1 MCVVLAVATAAVFTL
16 NSGAD
21 TTIAVPQGL
30 DLQVANFAGSVDIRS
45 WEKNA
50 VRIQAD
56 SPGNDKI
63 VIKREDDI
71 LLIKGYS
78 QRNVNHTIDL
88 TITAPAWMN
97 LLVSG
102 VNTDVSIDGTR
113 GRVRVDT
120 VHGDIAVVGGRGQ
133 IELNAINQDIHLTD
147 ASGRVLS
154 ETVNG
159 DLTLQRIVSDSVE
172 VSTVNGEIFYEGTI
186 RDRGVYR
193 FTSHNGD
200 VAVALPKTA
209 SATVSVSTFSGE
221 FESDFPVTLKEVRP
235 GRRFCFITGRGSAV
249 VELES
254 FQGTIHIFRPGTR
267 GPVAEMEQGDNDS
280 DNRTQVKYKS
290 DEKQKVDYKYE
301 YKDKNKQKS
310 SDEDNDND
318 NDNDEDSK

>member
-1 MCVVLAVATAAVFTL
+1 MCVVFAVATAAVFTL
-16 NSGAD
+16 SSGAD
-21 TTIAVPQGL
+21 TTIAVSPGL
-30 DLQVANFAGSVDIRS
+30 DLQVAKFAGSVDIRS
-45 WEKNA
+45 WDKNA

-63 VIKREDDI
+63 VVKRDDDA

-78 QRNVNHTIDL
+78 QRNMNHTIDL
-88 TITAPAWMN
+88 TITAPSWMN
-97 LLVSG
+97 LMVSG

-113 GRVRVDT
+113 ARVRVDT

-133 IELNAINQDIHLTD
+133 IELNAINEDIHLTD
-147 ASGRVLS
+147 ASGTVLS

-186 RDRGVYR
+186 RDRGIYR
-193 FTSHNGD
+193 FVSHNGD

-209 SATVSVSTFSGE
+209 NATVSVSTFSGE
-221 FESDFPVTLKEVRP
+221 FESDFPVSLREVRP
-235 GRRFCFITGRGSAV
+235 GRRFCFITGRGSAQ

-267 GPVAEMEQGDNDS
+267 GPVAEMENDDSDRHSHEKYKSKDKEKDKDDDSDNDS
-280 DNRTQVKYKS
+280 DS
-290 DEKQKVDYKYE
+290 D
-301 YKDKNKQKS
+301 
-310 SDEDNDND
+310 SDSEDG
-318 NDNDEDSK
+318 DSK